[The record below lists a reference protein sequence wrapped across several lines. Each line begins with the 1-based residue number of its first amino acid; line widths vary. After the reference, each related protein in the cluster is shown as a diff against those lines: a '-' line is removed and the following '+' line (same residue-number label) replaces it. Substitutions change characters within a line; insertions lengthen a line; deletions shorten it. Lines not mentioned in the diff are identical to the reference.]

1 MSKKAL
7 YDSLV
12 KHIVENQN
20 QFYRAAFYYV
30 KKDLYHSIHAMIKV
44 LLQFKFSDSN
54 RMLPSS

>member
-1 MSKKAL
+1 MKVGRNTDMSKKAL

-30 KKDLYHSIHAMIKV
+30 K
-44 LLQFKFSDSN
+44 N
-54 RMLPSS
+54 REAALDVVQNAI